1 MPILFIS
8 LNERFNMLIAA
19 HGYQTVTG
27 PIQEYIPREGHKT
40 FYVSPANSLCFMDGG
55 IDLALSRDVFPGIEA
70 EVKSQVRSLGIQ
82 TLLGRNYLPIG
93 SSLILEKGTKC
104 LIVAPTM
111 LLPQNINGTDNVYWA
126 TRAILYNI
134 LVNRKENLDSVDI
147 LMTSMGCGYGKLS
160 EEESVI
166 QILRAIEDYRQYN
179 PLRIE
184 EMAVIH
190 EPNLD
195 EQPKFYMN
203 TEFINIH
210 PGEIRRVK

>member
-8 LNERFNMLIAA
+8 LNERFNTLIAS
-19 HGYQTVTG
+19 HGYRAITG
-27 PIQEYIPREGHKT
+27 PIQEYVCQEGRKT
-40 FYVSPANSLCFMDGG
+40 YYVSPANSLCFMDGG

-70 EVKSQVRSLGIQ
+70 EVKSQVRSLGIEN
-82 TLLGRNYLPIG
+82 LLGRNYLPIG
-93 SSLILEKGTKC
+93 SSLILEKGMKC

-111 LLPQNINGTDNVYWA
+111 LLPQNITGTDNVYWA

-134 LVNRKENLDSVDI
+134 LVNRKESLDSVDI
-147 LMTSMGCGYGKLS
+147 VMTSMGCGYGKLS

-166 QILRAIEDYRQYN
+166 QILRAIEDYREYT
-179 PLRIE
+179 PLRVE

-203 TEFINIH
+203 TEFIDIH
-210 PGEIRRVK
+210 PGEIRRVQ